1 MDNPWFT
8 LILLA
13 LAAGFLPWQFSAE
26 VLILRKEQGLR
37 RAAAFAGGLTVWRFL
52 LGFVLAF
59 VLAGGLAILNNG
71 FGEIVDFI
79 SSGLEGGVERV
90 QNRQGRVLDVLLIIG
105 GIMLVIKMVRNW
117 MSEVDPDAPPP
128 KFLAT
133 LDSIGPR
140 GAFGFG
146 IAWMAI
152 SLAQWTFLFAGVEQ
166 ILNFN
171 GGPAL
176 KLAAFLLF
184 LAVASLFIL
193 APIVLYA
200 IRPDKAQARLAAM
213 EKKMDVGMRYLGI
226 FFQGGIGLFLI
237 WRGLLHL
244 SGG

>member
-1 MDNPWFT
+1 MENPWVT

-26 VLILRKEQGLR
+26 VLILRKEHGLR
-37 RAAAFAGGLTVWRFL
+37 RAVAFTGGLTLWRVL

-71 FGEIVDFI
+71 FGTIFAFI
-79 SSGLEGGVERV
+79 RSGLESGVERV
-90 QNRQGRVLDVLLIIG
+90 QNRQGRVLDVLLIIS
-105 GIMLVIKMVRNW
+105 GIMLVIQMIRNW
-117 MSEVDPDAPPP
+117 MGEVDPDAPQP
-128 KFLAT
+128 KILAT

-152 SLAQWTFLFAGVEQ
+152 SVAQWTFLIAGVEQ
-166 ILNFN
+166 ILNFD

-193 APIVLYA
+193 SPIVLYA
-200 IRPDKAQARLAAM
+200 IQPAKAQARLAAM

-226 FFQGGIGLFLI
+226 LFQGGIGLFLI